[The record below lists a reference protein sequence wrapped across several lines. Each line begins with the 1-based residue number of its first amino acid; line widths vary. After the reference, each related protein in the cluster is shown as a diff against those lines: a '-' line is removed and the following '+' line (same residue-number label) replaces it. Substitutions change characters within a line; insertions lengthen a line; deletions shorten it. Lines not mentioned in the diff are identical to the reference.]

1 MKQHNTGR
9 DCWGTARERAR
20 VKARFTIRERVAHG
34 DDGGSSSSARNTAD
48 QWVHHPEAEVIRSI
62 LLRILEGDRSFFSLP
77 YLEENAQLLTMPLAT
92 SFLWEEDIDYV
103 LIGEQ
108 KMLSW
113 FGKEDVERLEE
124 YVGDLETF
132 TVMEYAV
139 WLRRYHVLGSLL
151 LGGVNPCLRGVL
163 QEAADMDD
171 RQVELRNTGTRV
183 LQRFFDSVPLTLSR
197 YIVKRVVDMRRE
209 AWKNR
214 SDRSCLCCRRQVPH
228 SLQLCFGSPCHH
240 FYCEPCLWDD
250 LVTNLGDRRGDVVL
264 CPVCEASPIVA
275 SSLGCTDE
283 SSEAILTPSMRRQ
296 RSLDKYLALPL
307 GAEELKKS
315 TRKKSKTNEKNII
328 CSSWSQAVLPSLGS
342 TRDVR
347 CDKFLIHVEK
357 DAYHYVK
364 GCLDTGIDI
373 HQQNEYGQTALFV
386 AAWRGHVQLVQLLLD
401 YGSDPHQNA
410 NGGLTVLG
418 AAKANAHTETIN
430 LLHHFA
436 DTTVTESLRP
446 LFCQERPFSSPIT
459 ITTLI
464 APTVIHPGAGSY
476 LIDDA
481 VSNET
486 LDALLELWKDLPIE
500 QNPKKKKVPCS
511 VRRYFCDTERLI
523 SSTLL
528 KCLADTLQWQPG
540 EVSVLPH
547 MRFLHYSEKGAVLP
561 PHVDLCRVD
570 ASTGERS
577 THSFLFYMTDCE
589 RGGSTTL
596 LKALTGEGRDT
607 VFARVAPKRGRLLLF
622 PHSCPHEGEEVVDA
636 PKILIRG
643 EAILPNP

>member
-1 MKQHNTGR
+1 MKGR

-20 VKARFTIRERVAHG
+20 IKARFTIRERVANG
-34 DDGGSSSSARNTAD
+34 DGGGSSSSARNNVD
-48 QWVHHPEAEVIRSI
+48 QWVHHPEAEVVRSI
-62 LLRILEGDRSFFSLP
+62 LWRIVEGDRSFFSLP
-77 YLEENAQLLTMPLAT
+77 YMEENAQLLTMPLAT
-92 SFLWEEDIDYV
+92 SLLWEKDNDFV
-103 LIGEQ
+103 LIGDQ

-113 FGKEDVERLEE
+113 FGKEGVEGLEE

-132 TVMEYAV
+132 TVMEYAI

-163 QEAADMDD
+163 QEDAAMDD
-171 RQVELRNTGTRV
+171 WNVELQNTGTRV

-197 YIVKRVVDMRRE
+197 YIAKRVVDMRRA
-209 AWKNR
+209 AWKAR
-214 SDRSCLCCRRQVPH
+214 SDRSCLCCRRQIPH
-228 SLQLCFGSPCHH
+228 SFQLCFGSPCDHY
-240 FYCEPCLWDD
+240 FCEPCLWDD
-250 LVTNLGDRRGDVVL
+250 VIVNFGDRRGDVVL
-264 CPVCEASPIVA
+264 CPVCKASPIVS

-307 GAEELKKS
+307 NADELKKS
-315 TRKKSKTNEKNII
+315 TRKKSQTKEKDIV
-328 CSSWSQAVLPSLGS
+328 CSSWSQAVLPSLGV

-347 CDKFLIHVEK
+347 RDKFLVHVEK
-357 DAYHYVK
+357 GAYPFVK
-364 GCLDTGIDI
+364 GCLDAGIDI

-386 AAWRGHVQLVQLLLD
+386 AAWRGHVPLVRLLLD

-418 AAKANAHTETIN
+418 AANANSHSEIID
-430 LLHHFA
+430 LLYPFA
-436 DTTVTESLRP
+436 DTTVAESLGP
-446 LFCQERPFSSPIT
+446 LFCTERPLSHLIT

-464 APTVIHPGAGSY
+464 DPAVDHPGAGSY
-476 LIDDA
+476 LIDNA
-481 VSNET
+481 VSSET

-500 QNPKKKKVPCS
+500 QNTKKKKVASSVCS
-511 VRRYFCDTERLI
+511 VRSYYCDTERCI
-523 SSTLL
+523 SSILL
-528 KCLADTLQWQPG
+528 KCLVDTLQWQPG

-547 MRFLHYSEKGAVLP
+547 MRFLHYSEEGAILP

-570 ASTGERS
+570 ASSGERS
-577 THSFLFYMTDCE
+577 THSFLFYLTDCE
-589 RGGSTTL
+589 RGGATTL
-596 LKALTGEGRDT
+596 LQALTGEGRDN
-607 VFARVAPKRGRLLLF
+607 VLARVAPKRGRLLLF
-622 PHSCPHEGEEVVDA
+622 PHNCPHEGEEVVDA